1 MQATAEAM
9 SKTGEGVPQLVDGWE
24 SQGLRLTPSEG
35 FLLSRIDGA
44 TPWASLRQIAGMPA
58 AQVDACLERWIA
70 QGIVAVAPGP
80 AAGEGAPARED
91 AAELDPALD
100 LALDLQRSIL
110 AFEAGLDRPY
120 HTLLGVPADA
130 DLRTIKRAFFAL
142 SKQYHPDRYFRR
154 RVGAFGPRLER
165 IFKRIALAYEMLS
178 DPAVRA
184 ELERMPA
191 APAEPSPGGGADRTR
206 AARGE
211 AAAGRADRSARKAP
225 PASAGD
231 AGARPRRSRRR
242 ESLDRL
248 RRRFRIPEEVLTE
261 RRFKARRLRDGAR
274 IAAQQGHLGEAAS
287 AMRLAIAFDP
297 WCDEYKDAFAEI
309 QSQLHQS
316 RAAELIDRASAG
328 SLAASGPEA
337 LRLLEEALHY
347 RPSDARLQHRAAE
360 LALEAGEVERARE
373 WAERACELAPE
384 QAAHHSTLGRA
395 LRRAGERALAR
406 AAFERAQRL
415 DPADP
420 RAAEELDRLRRRRPA
435 RGESGGKR

>member
-1 MQATAEAM
+1 MQAAAEAIA
-9 SKTGEGVPQLVDGWE
+9 KTGEGVPQLVDGWE

-35 FLLSRIDGA
+35 FLLSRIDGV
-44 TPWASLRQIAGMPA
+44 TPWTSLRHIAGMPA
-58 AQVDACLERWIA
+58 DEVDACLERWIA

-80 AAGEGAPARED
+80 AGEGATARD
-91 AAELDPALD
+91 GASELDPTLD

-120 HTLLGVPADA
+120 HALLGVPADA

-154 RVGAFGPRLER
+154 RVGSFGPRLER

-191 APAEPSPGGGADRTR
+191 PPAEPRPEVTAER
-206 AARGE
+206 ARAPRGE
-211 AAAGRADRSARKAP
+211 AAARRTDRAGAEAP
-225 PASAGD
+225 AG
-231 AGARPRRSRRR
+231 AAAAAARPRRSRRR
-242 ESLDRL
+242 ENLDRL
-248 RRRFRIPEEVLTE
+248 RRQFRVPEEVLTE
-261 RRFKARRLRDGAR
+261 RRFKARRLCEGAQT
-274 IAAQQGHLGEAAS
+274 AAQRGQLGEAAS

-297 WCDEYKDAFAEI
+297 WCDEYKETFSGI
-309 QSQLHQS
+309 QSQLHQG
-316 RAAELIDRASAG
+316 RAAELVERASAG
-328 SLAASGPEA
+328 PLASSAPEA

-347 RPSDARLQHRAAE
+347 RPSDSRLLHRAAE
-360 LALEAGEVERARE
+360 LALEVGEVERARE

-384 QAAHHSTLGRA
+384 QAVHHSTLGRA

-435 RGESGGKR
+435 RDESGGTR

>member
-1 MQATAEAM
+1 MQATAEAIA
-9 SKTGEGVPQLVDGWE
+9 KTGEGVPQLVDGWE

-35 FLLSRIDGA
+35 FLLSRIDGV
-44 TPWASLRQIAGMPA
+44 TPWTTLRQIAGMPVDE
-58 AQVDACLERWIA
+58 VDACLERWIA
-70 QGIVAVAPGP
+70 QGIVAVTPDPVPAERAPLPG
-80 AAGEGAPARED
+80 AAPRAPAD

-100 LALDLQRSIL
+100 LPLDLQRSIL

-120 HTLLGVPADA
+120 HALLGISADA

-184 ELERMPA
+184 ELDQLP
-191 APAEPSPGGGADRTR
+191 
-206 AARGE
+206 
-211 AAAGRADRSARKAP
+211 AP
-225 PASAGD
+225 PADPARGARSEPEAG
-231 AGARPRRSRRR
+231 GAAAAKSPSRPRRSRRR
-242 ESLDRL
+242 ENLDRL
-248 RRRFRIPEEVLTE
+248 RRRFRIPEEVLVE

-274 IAAQQGHLGEAAS
+274 AAVEQGRFGEAAS
-287 AMRLAIAFDP
+287 AIRLAIAFDP
-297 WCDEYKDAFAEI
+297 WCDEYKEAFGEI
-309 QSQLHQS
+309 QSQLQQG
-316 RAAELIDRASAG
+316 RAAELIERASAG

-347 RPSDARLQHRAAE
+347 RPSDARLQQRAAE
-360 LALEAGEVERARE
+360 LALDLGEVERARE

-384 QAAHHSTLGRA
+384 VAAHHSTLGRA

-435 RGESGGKR
+435 RDASGGQR